1 MAKKRPVMFE
11 RKKSPHFR
19 LVVKMNGMAW
29 PINPNFFHDVLI
41 SLGYQN
47 IMASD
52 DRSLRATKP
61 SHAFSS
67 HVPGLLFRF
76 DSDRSNSLLDAQREF
91 SAVLARNYK
100 TCMENHV
107 AYYEMGYTCEYILDE
122 PVSATYAKILDGSD
136 VKSLF
141 ESVTGKNLVL
151 DKLELSSGSRI
162 DVTDWYSV
170 EISTRV
176 ESSGNT
182 LFCNM
187 QRVSSN
193 LKEIYKTA
201 KNASETINS
210 LVDGL
215 TAAR

>member
-1 MAKKRPVMFE
+1 MAKKRPVPFE

-19 LVVKMNGMAW
+19 IVIKMNGMAW
-29 PINPNFFHDVLI
+29 PINPNFFHDVLMR
-41 SLGYQN
+41 LGYQN

-52 DRSLRATKP
+52 DRSLRAAK
-61 SHAFSS
+61 SNYAFSS
-67 HVPGLLFRF
+67 HVPGLFFRF
-76 DSDRSNSLLDAQREF
+76 DSDRSSSLLDAQREF
-91 SAVLARNYK
+91 FAVLARNYK
-100 TCMENHV
+100 TRIEDHV

-122 PVSATYAKILDGSD
+122 PVGATYAKTLDGSD

-151 DKLELSSGSRI
+151 NKLELSSGSRI

-187 QRVSSN
+187 LRVSSN
-193 LKEIYKTA
+193 LEEIYKA
-201 KNASETINS
+201 ARNASETINN
-210 LVDGL
+210 LVDRL
-215 TAAR
+215 TVAR